1 MADNTARAR
10 DELRGQRR
18 AVSDHVNKYRRYT
31 DKTDKDFALKTIR
44 NAQAQI
50 TKLKSKH
57 PTLNHDS
64 SWEDTWRP

>member
-10 DELRGQRR
+10 DELKGQRR
-18 AVSDHVNKYRRYT
+18 AVADHVNKYQRYT

-50 TKLKSKH
+50 TRLRAKH
-57 PTLNHDS
+57 PTLSHDA